1 MRPTRFARYAP
12 ILVLLLVTALLA
24 SACAPAGPA
33 APITGGESATPT
45 PAEAPSDAQK
55 VTDAAQQSAAA
66 KTTGEEITI
75 TSTEDVSS
83 PRTQL
88 GGEYHDVAT
97 SDAVSFHQ
105 YQVLDTTSAF
115 YQSLVYTG
123 GLLRRNEETL
133 ELIPHMAE
141 SYTISED
148 GLTFTFKLR
157 QGMLWSDG
165 QPITAQDFA
174 WTYEQAMKP
183 ENGFP
188 YLADYEFIE
197 SYTALDDYTIQAKA
211 KRVHAP
217 GLEVISGISPVP
229 KHIWEKLDWNDP
241 EKNPEINSPTV
252 VSGPYKL
259 VEWKRDQHAIF
270 EANDKYWYHGAP
282 NISRYIVEIV
292 PDEDVAYE
300 KLKSG
305 EADTATIQPEKLEEA
320 RTLENVTVYEW
331 WPAGGSWNYI
341 GLNNREGHATAD
353 VNVRRGL
360 AYAIDKDLIT
370 EQAMLGMGQRQ
381 CSIYPATAWVFNDAV
396 ECYNFDREKA
406 LATLAEA
413 GYTYDGTQLVNAE
426 GQPLTLKLIYGPNT
440 DSTLELIAVAV
451 QDYLSQ
457 IGIQV
462 EIQALE
468 WATFLETL
476 SAEESAWDLNITG
489 WSASIEPHFMCTLFS
504 EANIPDLN
512 AEAYI
517 NKKVEDLCAQG
528 AATFDTEQRK
538 ALYQEVQQIIAD
550 EAPYIFL
557 YYQKAWSGQSKSVQG
572 IEPKTL
578 GIAWNR
584 SDWYISK

>member
-1 MRPTRFARYAP
+1 MRPTRFMPYAP
-12 ILVLLLVTALLA
+12 AVVLLIIALLFT
-24 SACAPAGPA
+24 ACAPAAPA
-33 APITGGESATPT
+33 APTTADQPAPTAT
-45 PAEAPSDAQK
+45 AAGSDDQK
-55 VTDAAQQSAAA
+55 LTTAAQQAAQGTA
-66 KTTGEEITI
+66 AQGGITI
-75 TSTEDVSS
+75 TSAEEVSS
-83 PRTQL
+83 PRSQL

-115 YQSLVYTG
+115 YQSLVFTG
-123 GLLRRNEETL
+123 GLLRRDEKTL
-133 ELIPHMAE
+133 ELIPNMAE
-141 SYTISED
+141 SYTISDD

-157 QGMLWSDG
+157 QSMLWSDG
-165 QPITAQDFA
+165 EPITAQDFA
-174 WTYEQAMKP
+174 WTFEQAMKP

-197 SYTALDDYTIQAKA
+197 SYVALDDYTIQAKA
-211 KRVHAP
+211 KQVHAP

-229 KHIWEKLDWNDP
+229 KHIWETLDWNDP

-282 NISRYIVEIV
+282 NLTRYVVEIV

-300 KLKSG
+300 KFKSG
-305 EADTATIQPEKLEEA
+305 EADTATIQPEKLAEA
-320 RTLENVTVYEW
+320 RTLENVTIYEW
-331 WPAGGSWNYI
+331 WPAGGSWSYI
-341 GLNNREGHATAD
+341 GLNNRAGHATQD

-370 EQAMLGMGQRQ
+370 EQAMLGMARRQ
-381 CSIYPATAWVFNDAV
+381 CSIYPATAWVFNENV
-396 ECYNFDREKA
+396 ECYNYDKDKA
-406 LATLAEA
+406 LALLAEA

-462 EIQALE
+462 EIQAME
-468 WATFLETL
+468 WATFLEAL
-476 SAEESAWDLNITG
+476 SAEESAWDLNITS

-517 NKKVEDLCAQG
+517 NKKVEELCAQG

-538 ALYQEVQQIIAD
+538 AIYQEVQQIIAA

-557 YYQKAWSGQSKSVQG
+557 YYQKAWSGQNKRIQG
-572 IEPKTL
+572 IEPQTL
-578 GIAWNR
+578 GIGWNR
-584 SDWYISK
+584 SDWYVTK